1 MLYFFYIFA
10 HWNVNHN
17 INQLNNNIMN
27 TFNFELIYAQNYN
40 TVYRYCIS
48 KLNSIEVAEE
58 VANDVFIKLERH
70 LTDGLYN
77 PDKCAIKTYIFT
89 ICNCGIIDYL
99 RANKDSNRITNI
111 ENFVDAN
118 GNEFFTIE
126 DKALIISERI
136 VDNEFNNKIQKAFS
150 KLNELQQKVAELYF
164 IKEMKYIEIAEICNI
179 SMNSVKVNIFRARE
193 VLQKELAKVKKEYC
207 R

>member
-1 MLYFFYIFA
+1 
-10 HWNVNHN
+10 
-17 INQLNNNIMN
+17 MN

-77 PDKCAIKTYIFT
+77 PDKSTIKTYIFT